1 MNDVSTSVKRTP
13 VWMRIIGVAEWRH
26 VKVTRYGGIAGNF
39 EEKEVTYSDLR
50 ILPDFGSDAKTS
62 GNDQSLG
69 RFTRA
74 RSTRSL
80 DEWLVLEFE
89 KTPDKA
95 AA

>member
-1 MNDVSTSVKRTP
+1 MSDVSTSVKRTP
-13 VWMRIIGVAEWRH
+13 FWMRVFGVAEWRH
-26 VKVTRYGGIAGNF
+26 VKLTRYGGIAGNF
-39 EEKEVTYSDLR
+39 EDKEVTYSDLR
-50 ILPDFGSDAKTS
+50 VLPDFGSDAKLPIK
-62 GNDQSLG
+62 DQGPG
-69 RFTRA
+69 RFTPA

>member
-1 MNDVSTSVKRTP
+1 
-13 VWMRIIGVAEWRH
+13 MRVFGVAEWRH

-39 EEKEVTYSDLR
+39 EDKEVTYSDLR
-50 ILPDFGSDAKTS
+50 VLPNFGSDARTTDS
-62 GNDQSLG
+62 DQSLR
-69 RFTRA
+69 RFTPA